1 MTPVRARRARMARR
15 GFAVLL
21 IALGCLTWTHTGR
34 GADAPAPA
42 DAHPTTAKT
51 VDLIVVDAMINP
63 AIADFIHESLFA
75 AERDGARALIIELDT
90 PGGLLDSTKSI
101 VKDLLGSPVPVIV
114 YVAPSGGGAA
124 SAGVFVTM
132 AANIAAMAPGT
143 NIGAAHPV
151 SGQGSD
157 IGGDMREKV
166 ENFTVSLSK
175 TIAQERGRNVEWAE
189 KAVRES
195 VSITEQEA
203 LKLHVIDIVAA
214 NRDDLL
220 QQATQ
225 RQVTVH
231 GTKRTLDLAGASI
244 VVREMRLKQKFLNI
258 LANPNVA
265 YLLMMAGL
273 LGLYVEFTHPGVFFP
288 GVAGG
293 ICLLLGMAALQV
305 LPINYSGLAL
315 IGLGLALLIS
325 ELFVPSFGAL
335 GVGGIVAFV
344 LGSLL
349 LFDTPESDLTLDR
362 DIVYAAAATFG
373 GFTLLVSYLV
383 VRSQRSKPS
392 LGREGLVGQIPAT
405 EKLREDAALDHAP
418 GGLDF
423 LRADRIVAPE
433 GLGNGLGPAQEG
445 QGSGH
450 VDGSR
455 FHRFSRMRCMFCRV
469 AKASAPEHKW
479 AGRPSRAAASSLTT
493 CSW

>member
-1 MTPVRARRARMARR
+1 MTPGSRAVQRA
-15 GFAVLL
+15 FAALL
-21 IALGCLTWTHTGR
+21 CALACLLWNRTAG
-34 GADAPAPA
+34 GAPE
-42 DAHPTTAKT
+42 KT

-63 AIADFIHESLFA
+63 GIADFIHESLAA
-75 AERDGARALIIELDT
+75 AERDGARALIIQLDT

-101 VKDLLGSPVPVIV
+101 VKDLLGSAVPVIV
-114 YVAPSGGGAA
+114 YVAPSGAGAA

-132 AANIAAMAPGT
+132 AANLAAMAPGT

-166 ENFTVSLSK
+166 ENFTASLSK

-220 QQATQ
+220 RQASE
-225 RQVTVH
+225 REVTIQ
-231 GTKRTLDLAGASI
+231 GTKRRLDVSGATF

-288 GVAGG
+288 GIAGG

-325 ELFVPSFGAL
+325 ELFLPSFGIL

-349 LFDTPESDLTLDR
+349 LFDTPESNLAVDR
-362 DIVYAAAATFG
+362 NIVYAAAATFA

-383 VRSQRSKPS
+383 VRSQRRKPA
-392 LGREGLVGQIPAT
+392 LGREGLVGEVGEVRQRIAPDSPAGRIFVHG
-405 EKLREDAALDHAP
+405 EYWNAD
-418 GGLDF
+418 
-423 LRADRIVAPE
+423 ADRIIEVGE
-433 GLGNGLGPAQEG
+433 RVEVVR
-445 QGSGH
+445 
-450 VDGSR
+450 VDG
-455 FHRFSRMRCMFCRV
+455 MRLTVRPLAEV
-469 AKASAPEHKW
+469 AA
-479 AGRPSRAAASSLTT
+479 RPS
-493 CSW
+493 

>member
-1 MTPVRARRARMARR
+1 VTHRARAVRQ
-15 GFAVLL
+15 GFALL
-21 IALGCLTWTHTGR
+21 LCALACFTWTYAAR
-34 GADAPAPA
+34 GG
-42 DAHPTTAKT
+42 TEKT
-51 VDLIVVDAMINP
+51 VDLIVVDATINP
-63 AIADFIHESLFA
+63 GIADFIHEAIFA
-75 AERDGARALIIELDT
+75 TERDGARALIIELDT
-90 PGGLLDSTKSI
+90 PGGLLESAKSI

-114 YVAPSGGGAA
+114 YVAPSGAGAA

-166 ENFTVSLSK
+166 ENFTASLSK

-214 NRDDLL
+214 NRDELL
-220 QQATQ
+220 
-225 RQVTVH
+225 RQVSQREVTVQ
-231 GTKRTLDLAGASI
+231 GTKRKLDLAGAVI
-244 VVREMRLKQKFLNI
+244 VTQEMRLKQKFLNI
-258 LANPNVA
+258 VANPNVA

-315 IGLGLALLIS
+315 IALGLALLIS
-325 ELFVPSFGAL
+325 ELFVPSFGIL

-349 LFDTPESDLTLDR
+349 LFDTPDSTLTVDR
-362 DIVYAAAATFG
+362 SIVYAAAGTFG

-383 VRSQRSKPS
+383 VRSQRRKPS
-392 LGREGLVGQIPAT
+392 LGNEGLVGEIGEVKQQI
-405 EKLREDAALDHAP
+405 AP
-418 GGLDF
+418 GSTGGKIF
-423 LRADRIVAPE
+423 VHGEYWNAVADQRIEVGTRVE
-433 GLGNGLGPAQEG
+433 VVR
-445 QGSGH
+445 
-450 VDGSR
+450 VDG
-455 FHRFSRMRCMFCRV
+455 MCLTV
-469 AKASAPEHKW
+469 
-479 AGRPSRAAASSLTT
+479 RPLAHAAAQVS
-493 CSW
+493 

>member
-1 MTPVRARRARMARR
+1 VTPGSRAVQRAVA
-15 GFAVLL
+15 ALL
-21 IALGCLTWTHTGR
+21 CALVCLLWNRTAG
-34 GADAPAPA
+34 GAPE
-42 DAHPTTAKT
+42 KT

-63 AIADFIHESLFA
+63 GIADFIHESLAA
-75 AERDGARALIIELDT
+75 AERDGARALIIQLDT

-101 VKDLLGSPVPVIV
+101 VKDLLGSAVPVIV
-114 YVAPSGGGAA
+114 YVAPSGAGAA

-132 AANIAAMAPGT
+132 AANLAAMAPGT

-166 ENFTVSLSK
+166 ENFTASLSK

-220 QQATQ
+220 RQASE
-225 RQVTVH
+225 REVTIQ
-231 GTKRTLDLAGASI
+231 GTKRRLDVSGATF

-288 GVAGG
+288 GIAGG

-325 ELFVPSFGAL
+325 ELFLPSFGIL

-349 LFDTPESDLTLDR
+349 LFDTPESNLAVDR
-362 DIVYAAAATFG
+362 NIVYAAAATFA

-383 VRSQRSKPS
+383 VRSQRRKPA
-392 LGREGLVGQIPAT
+392 LGREGLVGEVGEVRQRIAPDSPAGRIFVHG
-405 EKLREDAALDHAP
+405 EYWNAD
-418 GGLDF
+418 
-423 LRADRIVAPE
+423 ADRIIEVGE
-433 GLGNGLGPAQEG
+433 RVEVVR
-445 QGSGH
+445 
-450 VDGSR
+450 VDG
-455 FHRFSRMRCMFCRV
+455 MRLTVRPLAEV
-469 AKASAPEHKW
+469 AA
-479 AGRPSRAAASSLTT
+479 RPS
-493 CSW
+493 

>member
-1 MTPVRARRARMARR
+1 VTPARTHYARVVRQ
-15 GFAVLL
+15 GLAVLL
-21 IALGCLTWTHTGR
+21 TALGCLAWVATGH
-34 GADAPAPA
+34 GADAPATQPSS
-42 DAHPTTAKT
+42 TAKT

-63 AIADFIHESLFA
+63 AIADFIHDSLAA
-75 AERDGARALIIELDT
+75 AERDGAQALIIELDT

-114 YVAPSGGGAA
+114 YVAPSGAGAA

-151 SGQGSD
+151 SGQGTD

-195 VSITEQEA
+195 VSVTEQEA

-214 NRDDLL
+214 NLDDLL
-220 QQATQ
+220 KQASQ
-225 RQVTVH
+225 REATVQ
-231 GTKRTLDLAGASI
+231 GSKRTLDLVGATI
-244 VVREMRLKQKFLNI
+244 VRREMRLKQKFLNI

-288 GVAGG
+288 GIAGG

-315 IGLGLALLIS
+315 IGLGLALLVS
-325 ELFVPSFGAL
+325 ELFVPSFGIL

-349 LFDTPESDLTLDR
+349 LFDTPDSTLAVDPN
-362 DIVYAAAATFG
+362 IVYAAAATFG

-383 VRSQRSKPS
+383 VRSQRRKPS
-392 LGREGLVGQIPAT
+392 LGSEGLVGEIG
-405 EKLREDAALDHAP
+405 EVKYDIAP
-418 GGLDF
+418 GSTRGKIF
-423 LRADRIVAPE
+423 VHGEYWNAVADEPIAVGARVE
-433 GLGNGLGPAQEG
+433 VVR
-445 QGSGH
+445 
-450 VDGSR
+450 VDGLR
-455 FHRFSRMRCMFCRV
+455 LLVR
-469 AKASAPEHKW
+469 PL
-479 AGRPSRAAASSLTT
+479 AGAARPS
-493 CSW
+493 

>member
-1 MTPVRARRARMARR
+1 MHRARALRL
-15 GFAVLL
+15 GFAILL
-21 IALGCLTWTHTGR
+21 CALGCLTWT
-34 GADAPAPA
+34 D
-42 DAHPTTAKT
+42 PTSGGTEKT
-51 VDLIVVDAMINP
+51 VDLIVVDAAINP
-63 AIADFIHESLFA
+63 AIADFIHEAISA
-75 AERDGARALIIELDT
+75 TQRNGARALIIELDT
-90 PGGLLDSTKSI
+90 PGGLLESTKLI

-114 YVAPSGGGAA
+114 YVAPSGAGAA

-214 NRDDLL
+214 TRDELL
-220 QQATQ
+220 QQVSQ
-225 RQVTVH
+225 HEVTVQ
-231 GTKRTLDLAGASI
+231 GTKRTLDLAGAT
-244 VVREMRLKQKFLNI
+244 VVTQEMSLKQKFLNI
-258 LANPNVA
+258 VANPNVA

-315 IGLGLALLIS
+315 IGLGLGLLIS
-325 ELFVPSFGAL
+325 ELFVPSFGIL

-349 LFDTPESDLTLDR
+349 LFDTPDSTLAVDR
-362 DIVYAAAATFG
+362 TIVYAAAGTFG
-373 GFTLLVSYLV
+373 GFTVLVSYLV
-383 VRSQRSKPS
+383 IRSQRRKPS
-392 LGREGLVGQIPAT
+392 LGSEGLVGEIGDVKQQI
-405 EKLREDAALDHAP
+405 AP
-418 GGLDF
+418 GSSRGKIF
-423 LRADRIVAPE
+423 VHGEYWNAVADQTIEVGTRVE
-433 GLGNGLGPAQEG
+433 VVR
-445 QGSGH
+445 
-450 VDGSR
+450 VDG
-455 FHRFSRMRCMFCRV
+455 MCLTV
-469 AKASAPEHKW
+469 
-479 AGRPSRAAASSLTT
+479 RPLAHAAAHVP
-493 CSW
+493 